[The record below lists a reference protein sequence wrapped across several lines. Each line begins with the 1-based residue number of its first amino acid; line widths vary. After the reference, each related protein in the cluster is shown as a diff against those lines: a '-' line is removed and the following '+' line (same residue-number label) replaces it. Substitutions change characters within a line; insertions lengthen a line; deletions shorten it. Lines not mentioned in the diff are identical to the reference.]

1 MISEKRLEIIFVVFL
16 VILSFY
22 YMYLSFGT
30 NMLGEDEAYYY
41 SLAKDF
47 FQGKFD
53 IFDVTGVPVVPQ
65 AIFMPLLYSFFF
77 LIGGP
82 LLGITKF
89 ISALF
94 GFLTL
99 VVVYLIGKKFNIL
112 YGLFS
117 AILLFSIS
125 MFVHFMMI
133 AYIEI
138 PIAFFSVLSVYL
150 FLTLDSLKK
159 ALFTGII
166 LGIAFYTKSS
176 ALLFVGILIL
186 YMLFLFF
193 YRKNKNYL
201 KIAIL
206 TLITFALTITPFV
219 VRNLTLYNYPYVQG
233 LNSLFKPYVLEKFD
247 SGWLIELFKLV
258 SPVRPSLQ
266 TYTSTFGWLVF
277 ALSLFGFSWL
287 LLNWKENKKESN
299 LLLLLFLF
307 IIIFVLSFNFI
318 YYIGFIRLETRYF
331 SIIFP
336 QVVLLGGFFL
346 WKMKEWNK
354 WLLLIIL
361 PILLFSVWSS
371 VTVVQATASSQRY
384 PDDYVEA
391 LTWVKKNT
399 PEDALI
405 FTTYWGSLKYYGERD
420 SIWSNIKGFP
430 EMMTTNNGTFI
441 YNILKQ
447 YNISY
452 ILIWRNTMAQDYVIP
467 ESNLWGVFTYNFAN
481 VVSTDTEHF
490 DNVFSNQNNW
500 IFKLL

>member
-1 MISEKRLEIIFVVFL
+1 M
-16 VILSFY
+16 
-22 YMYLSFGT
+22 
-30 NMLGEDEAYYY
+30 
-41 SLAKDF
+41 
-47 FQGKFD
+47 
-53 IFDVTGVPVVPQ
+53 
-65 AIFMPLLYSFFF
+65 
-77 LIGGP
+77 
-82 LLGITKF
+82 
-89 ISALF
+89 
-94 GFLTL
+94 
-99 VVVYLIGKKFNIL
+99 
-112 YGLFS
+112 
-117 AILLFSIS
+117 
-125 MFVHFMMI
+125 
-133 AYIEI
+133 
-138 PIAFFSVLSVYL
+138 
-150 FLTLDSLKK
+150 
-159 ALFTGII
+159 
-166 LGIAFYTKSS
+166 
-176 ALLFVGILIL
+176 
-186 YMLFLFF
+186 
-193 YRKNKNYL
+193 
-201 KIAIL
+201 
-206 TLITFALTITPFV
+206 
-219 VRNLTLYNYPYVQG
+219 
-233 LNSLFKPYVLEKFD
+233 EKFD